1 MTQKDNGYKT
11 EPKDE
16 RGLTERDRVRL
27 LNLFFDRMEQRQAQ
41 REHDHFLLQVV
52 GSLLKNR

>member
-1 MTQKDNGYKT
+1 MKHCTEHAE

-16 RGLTERDRVRL
+16 RGLTERDRTRL
-27 LNLFFDRMEQRQAQ
+27 LNLFFERMEARQEQRAH
-41 REHDHFLLQVV
+41 ELALLQVV